1 MTVVEYEVR
10 DAVASIRLNRP
21 ERLNAVT
28 PELIEALVAALER
41 ALADQVGAV
50 VLSGNGRAFCA
61 GHDLRDNASSPAAD
75 EVWRDVH
82 RIQDVTRLVRRMP
95 CPVIASVH
103 GYALGAGC
111 EFALCS
117 DLVVAAESAQF
128 GFPEVSVGLSVTG
141 GISHVLPLA
150 VGLARAK
157 ELLLVGERFSA
168 GTGQSWNL
176 VNHVVPEAELE
187 DRTWALAAQVAGRPR
202 LAMALAKQAL
212 DGGPGAPLESALIT
226 EIHHAQLAMASPEA
240 ASGADAFR
248 GSGGRSPQHQ
258 KA

>member
-10 DAVASIRLNRP
+10 DGIASIRLNRP

-28 PELIEALVAALER
+28 PELIEGLVSALER
-41 ALADQVGAV
+41 AQADEVGAV

-61 GHDLRDNASSPAAD
+61 GHDLRDNASAPGP
-75 EVWRDVH
+75 EQVWRDVQ
-82 RIQDVTRLVRRMP
+82 RIQDVMRLVRRLP

-128 GFPEVSVGLSVTG
+128 GFPEVGVGLSVTG

-168 GTGQSWNL
+168 AEGKSWNL
-176 VNHVVPEAELE
+176 LNEVVPDSALE
-187 DRTWALAAQVAGRPR
+187 DRTWAFARQLATRPR
-202 LAMALAKQAL
+202 LAMALAKHAL
-212 DGGPGAPLESALIT
+212 DGGPGAPLESALVT

-248 GSGGRSPQHQ
+248 GSGSSAPQSL